1 MNDTTPEIQYR
12 IDEIYKNKSGEE
24 KLLIAL
30 SMFETAR
37 ALVLASLD
45 KNLSDVEKRKA
56 LFLRFYESDFN
67 KENIE
72 GILKYFNDKEKE
84 LS

>member
-1 MNDTTPEIQYR
+1 MKDTSFEIQKK

-37 ALVLASLD
+37 ELVISSLPN
-45 KNLSDVEKRKA
+45 NLSERELRKA
-56 LFLRFYESDFN
+56 LFLRFYGNDFN
-67 KENIE
+67 VNE
-72 GILKYFNDKEKE
+72 KEKI
-84 LS
+84 LTNL

>member
-1 MNDTTPEIQYR
+1 MKDTSFEIQKK

-37 ALVLASLD
+37 ELVISSLPN
-45 KNLSDVEKRKA
+45 NLSERELRKA
-56 LFLRFYESDFN
+56 LFLRFYGNDFSVN
-67 KENIE
+67 E
-72 GILKYFNDKEKE
+72 KEKI
-84 LS
+84 LTNL